1 MAMTTIEHGRLLHTS
16 GSADYDRTDGGHRR
30 IGSELAIA
38 AVFAAW
44 AIVLL
49 CGYIF
54 GAVS

>member
-1 MAMTTIEHGRLLHTS
+1 MAMTTIEHGRLLHAS
-16 GSADYDRTDGGHRR
+16 GAADYDQGGHRR
-30 IGSELAIA
+30 TGTEWAIA

-54 GAVS
+54 GAAG

>member
-1 MAMTTIEHGRLLHTS
+1 MTTIEHGRLLHTS